1 MKPKLNSKETKNLR
15 KRGLFT
21 KNQGVNK
28 VPIITNSSRFIAF
41 AFLCTFYAG
50 IHDSLWFKHIT
61 GFFEKDLRVDDNI
74 LKCLIPRK
82 VEGFEKFGAEG
93 SGYAFTFKNVEN
105 GNTFDAGYF
114 YFDSIQNMESTV
126 FPKPEGSTDPLPRN
140 YKGCSFFVEVCKDRV
155 NKKSMHIYKHKHK
168 ILSPLNF
175 IRKWEGVSK

>member
-1 MKPKLNSKETKNLR
+1 MEEQKEVQQQQQQNDTQSQAQAQQKPAKARYVYKEPRRKQKSKWVICITDFYWI
-15 KRGLFT
+15 LFFS
-21 KNQGVNK
+21 K
-28 VPIITNSSRFIAF
+28 
-41 AFLCTFYAG
+41 G

-114 YFDSIQNMESTV
+114 YFDSIQNM
-126 FPKPEGSTDPLPRN
+126 
-140 YKGCSFFVEVCKDRV
+140 
-155 NKKSMHIYKHKHK
+155 
-168 ILSPLNF
+168 
-175 IRKWEGVSK
+175 